1 MLTRKEKWPL
11 QKPTRRGVILFK
23 KSNGASE
30 RLTFRHQPAHPK
42 KKKKMQT
49 LIKKTK
55 PLIQKKKKKRKKK
68 KRQTLKPKPYILI
81 KIQTHSN
88 LRFFAANPYTHK
100 SN

>member
-55 PLIQKKKKKRKKK
+55 PLIHKKKKKEKKK
-68 KRQTLKPKPYILI
+68 TNPKTQTVYPDQDSDLL
-81 KIQTHSN
+81 
-88 LRFFAANPYTHK
+88 
-100 SN
+100 